1 MNNLKLSI
9 VIPTFNEEQGIN
21 ELLSEV
27 KESFHDLTNF
37 EIVLIDDG
45 SEKPLIQNIKKE
57 LISDE
62 LKVIRNNFNIGQTPS
77 IKLGI
82 ENSKGE
88 IIALMDG
95 DGQNPPSEV
104 RKLYDIFCSKDL
116 DAVVSYREK
125 RKDNLYK
132 KIISKSGNFV
142 LRFFT
147 KSKFKDLGSSIKII
161 KKDALKTIKLDGE
174 LHRFIVPMLEKR
186 NYRIEEHGT
195 KHEYRKTGKSNY
207 GLNRLIPVFVDGLL
221 FYLSD
226 GFTKTKRYAIG
237 KIAFFTLFLGI
248 IINSFVVYQ
257 KITNDIYVH
266 RNPLFIIGITSILM
280 SIFIFSIGIS
290 IDKNDN

>member
-27 KESFHDLTNF
+27 RESFHDLTNF

-161 KKDALKTIKLDGE
+161 KKDALKTLKLDGE

>member
-1 MNNLKLSI
+1 
-9 VIPTFNEEQGIN
+9 
-21 ELLSEV
+21 
-27 KESFHDLTNF
+27 
-37 EIVLIDDG
+37 
-45 SEKPLIQNIKKE
+45 
-57 LISDE
+57 
-62 LKVIRNNFNIGQTPS
+62 
-77 IKLGI
+77 
-82 ENSKGE
+82 
-88 IIALMDG
+88 
-95 DGQNPPSEV
+95 
-104 RKLYDIFCSKDL
+104 
-116 DAVVSYREK
+116 
-125 RKDNLYK
+125 
-132 KIISKSGNFV
+132 
-142 LRFFT
+142 
-147 KSKFKDLGSSIKII
+147 
-161 KKDALKTIKLDGE
+161 
-174 LHRFIVPMLEKR
+174 MLEKR

>member
-1 MNNLKLSI
+1 MNDLSLSI

-21 ELLSEV
+21 ELLREI
-27 KESFHDLTNF
+27 KKSFSDINNY
-37 EIVLIDDG
+37 EIVIVDDG
-45 SEKPLIQNIKKE
+45 SKKPLIENIEKD
-57 LISDE
+57 LIDKD

-77 IKLGI
+77 IKLGV

-95 DGQNPPSEV
+95 DGQNPPVEV
-104 RKLYDIFCSKDL
+104 RKLYDIFCSKNL

-132 KIISKSGNFV
+132 KIISKSGNFI

-161 KKDALKTIKLDGE
+161 KKEVLNNIKFDGE

-186 NYRIEEHGT
+186 NYEIEEYGT

-207 GLNRLIPVFVDGLL
+207 GFNRLIPVFVDGLL

-237 KIAFFTLFLGI
+237 KIAFFTLFLGLV
-248 IINSFVVYQ
+248 INSVVIYQ
-257 KITNDIYVH
+257 KITNDVYVH
-266 RNPLFIIGITSILM
+266 RNPLFIIGITSMLI

-290 IDKNDN
+290 IDKNEI